1 MSINEENIEIKRIN
15 DALKKMEN
23 SRSWGMTRPL
33 RILKECLSSFVRK
46 FQKAFLLYRTGGVRL
61 LLKFVY
67 NKIAGEVHEK
77 KPSYLYKNELNKIL
91 NINKEKQII
100 IFKPVVDWNI
110 PLFQRPHHIAKGL
123 AAQGFLYFYC
133 TPNGYDNVDG
143 FLEISEGCYLT
154 NKVDLV
160 SDIKARKIIHVYAA
174 DPKCKWQML
183 ESILDAGDLVLYEY
197 IDEIHSD
204 IYGSDIPQDLLKRHE
219 LAMRDDRILCAASA
233 DKLYEDVKTY
243 RTKNL
248 IKVTNGVDV
257 DHFKISRDFGN
268 IPNEIKDI
276 VDSGRSI
283 IGYYGALAK
292 WLDYE
297 LIEKMAKENSNW
309 HILLIGWNYDKS
321 IDKTRIAELENVT
334 IVGPINYMELPKYAI
349 WFDVS
354 IIPFLINDVTESTSP
369 VKLFEYMALGHPIV
383 TTAMPECK
391 KYKSPLV
398 SSSAEEFT
406 RNIANALSM
415 EKNEKYLETLKRE
428 ALENSWTQKSI
439 DISNLIKQNKFV

>member
-1 MSINEENIEIKRIN
+1 
-15 DALKKMEN
+15 MEN
-23 SRSWGMTRPL
+23 SRSWRMTRPL
-33 RILKECLSSFVRK
+33 RIMKECLSSFVRK
-46 FQKAFLLYRTGGVRL
+46 SQKALLLYRTGGARL

-67 NKIAGEVHEK
+67 NKTAGIMHEK

-91 NINKEKQII
+91 NKNKEKQII

-143 FLEISEGCYLT
+143 FLEISDGCYLT

-160 SDIKARKIIHVYAA
+160 SDIKARKLIHVYAA

-183 ESILDAGDLVLYEY
+183 ESHLDAGDLVLYEY

-204 IYGSDIPQDLLKRHE
+204 IYGSDIPVDLLKRHE
-219 LAMRDDRILCAASA
+219 LAIRDDRILCVASA
-233 DKLYEDVKTY
+233 DKLYEDVKKH

-248 IKVTNGVDV
+248 IKVTNGVEI
-257 DHFKISRDFGN
+257 DHFKISRDYGK
-268 IPNEIKDI
+268 IPSELKDI
-276 VDSGRSI
+276 VNSGRSI

-321 IDKTRIAELENVT
+321 IDKTRIGELENVT
-334 IVGPINYMELPKYAI
+334 VIGPINYIELPKFAI

-391 KYKSPLV
+391 KYKSALV
-398 SSSAEEFT
+398 SHSTEEFK
-406 RNIANALSM
+406 RNIVNALSM
-415 EKNEKYLETLKRE
+415 EKNDKYLETLKRE
-428 ALENSWTQKSI
+428 AFENSWTQKSR
-439 DISNLIKQNKFV
+439 DISNLINHNKFV